1 MPVWGWVLA
10 VALILVGLAISYLKP
25 EKVFEWL
32 ERCCWGQ
39 GKRYESLDEEMKNL
53 ALATGA

>member
-1 MPVWGWVLA
+1 MLA